1 MVAQDALA
9 TSTRHQPVDVAV
21 KQLSP
26 HVVSWLQIGPLAF
39 VLVVFFA
46 LPTLLFLAVSFF
58 DYDRTGLYP
67 AFILD
72 NYRDLLTT
80 PATLRVY
87 VSSLKFAVIVWA
99 ITLFLGF
106 SIAHFLIFHVRSG
119 VTRTALFLLCIVPF
133 WTSGIIRTIAWIP
146 FLGRNGAFNR
156 LLIDLHLTSRPLDFL
171 LFSDFAVIVTYVH
184 LYTILMVGP
193 VANSLARI
201 DPALLEAARDAGA
214 SRWQTMINVV
224 IPLSK
229 TGIVLGS
236 ILVFTQVM
244 GDYFVVKQMS
254 GGQSASIVS
263 ALSTEI
269 QAMQYPPAAASAM
282 VLILFVAV
290 LVAVL
295 MRVVDVRGELV
306 GRGEVASSGRQGHTF
321 GGGARPR
328 TFYALALLFGAYVVF
343 LYGPMLVIYVLS
355 FQGPDGGVTFPM
367 VGISVVWFENIVK
380 PGQMADIPVSF
391 GRSLV
396 LATLVSILTV
406 VITVAAG
413 FGFRRRFP
421 GSGALFYIA
430 VASLVMPSLL
440 VGFGIGL
447 GFQLLGWQPGLF
459 TSGLGAQLTW
469 TLPFGLLTMFAVISR
484 FDRSYE
490 EAASDLGATAWQR
503 LVHVSLPILLPGIL
517 GVGVGAFTLSY
528 DEYARTTLTAGN
540 RNTLPL
546 ELYALISSAT
556 SPMLFA
562 IGTVTTALSF
572 LLIGAT
578 LWAIVRMQRRR
589 GRLAGAA

>member
-1 MVAQDALA
+1 M
-9 TSTRHQPVDVAV
+9 R
-21 KQLSP
+21 LSP
-26 HVVSWLQIGPLAF
+26 HVVSWLQVGPLA
-39 VLVVFFA
+39 LILIVFFA
-46 LPTLLFLAVSFF
+46 LPTLLFLVVSFF

-67 AFILD
+67 DFIFD
-72 NYRDLLTT
+72 NYRELFTT
-80 PATLRVY
+80 PATTRVY

-106 SIAHFLIFHVRSG
+106 NIAYFLVFHVRSG

-156 LLIDLHLTSRPLDFL
+156 LLMDLHLTSQPLDFL

-193 VANSLARI
+193 VANSLTRI
-201 DPALLEAARDAGA
+201 DPMLLEAASDAGA
-214 SRWQTMINVV
+214 SRWRTMVEVV

-229 TGIVLGS
+229 TGIALGS

-295 MRVVDVRGELV
+295 MRVVDVRNELV
-306 GRGEVASSGRQGHTF
+306 SQGDVASSGRQGHTF
-321 GGGARPR
+321 GGGARPLA
-328 TFYALALLFGAYVVF
+328 FYALALLFGAYLVF

-367 VGISVVWFENIVK
+367 VGVSLVWFENIVK

-396 LATLVSILTV
+396 LASASGDAFLVP
-406 VITVAAG
+406 A
-413 FGFRRRFP
+413 RF
-421 GSGALFYIA
+421 ST
-430 VASLVMPSLL
+430 SL
-440 VGFGIGL
+440 
-447 GFQLLGWQPGLF
+447 
-459 TSGLGAQLTW
+459 
-469 TLPFGLLTMFAVISR
+469 
-484 FDRSYE
+484 
-490 EAASDLGATAWQR
+490 
-503 LVHVSLPILLPGIL
+503 
-517 GVGVGAFTLSY
+517 
-528 DEYARTTLTAGN
+528 
-540 RNTLPL
+540 
-546 ELYALISSAT
+546 
-556 SPMLFA
+556 SP
-562 IGTVTTALSF
+562 V
-572 LLIGAT
+572 
-578 LWAIVRMQRRR
+578 W
-589 GRLAGAA
+589 